1 MTWTKTSD
9 DYPDDCWTLSDRAY
23 RLHHEGLTWSN
34 RKLLDCRIPK
44 DDLRR
49 FARHGDDG
57 VAELLACGWWREVG
71 PFYEIVHHATYQRTR
86 DEVLAQQEA
95 NTRNGRKGGRPRKP
109 PREIVE
115 NPVENPVGS
124 PTANPEGQVRTGL
137 AWSREGSTNEIP
149 VDDPDTLA
157 EWEAD
162 EASRAAGDAA

>member
-9 DYPDDCWTLSDRAY
+9 DFPDDCWTLSDRAY

-86 DEVLAQQEA
+86 DEVLAQQERSA
-95 NTRNGRKGGRPRKP
+95 ANGRKGGRPRKA

-124 PTANPEGQVRTGL
+124 PAANPEGQGRTGL
-137 AWSREGSTNEIP
+137 AWSREESESDLSE
-149 VDDPDTLA
+149 DDLMLL
-157 EWEAD
+157 EQVAD
-162 EASRAAGDAA
+162 ERRRAADDAA

>member
-34 RKLLDCRIPK
+34 RKLLDCRIPM

-49 FARHGDDG
+49 FARHGGDG

-86 DEVLAQQEA
+86 DEVLAQQER
-95 NTRNGRKGGRPRKP
+95 NQRNGRKGGRPPKAS
-109 PREIVE
+109 REIVE
-115 NPVENPVGS
+115 NPVEKPS
-124 PTANPEGQVRTGL
+124 RFTCRKPTGTGQDGTGEG
-137 AWSREGSTNEIP
+137 
-149 VDDPDTLA
+149 
-157 EWEAD
+157 
-162 EASRAAGDAA
+162 